1 LIRLALLLL
10 GPEFIRSRWQVLA
23 LIGSL
28 WAALGVGIFIDALD
42 GDVYFPVHVFGYLL
56 ILEALVTLIATTS
69 NLGTQTVLRKSRG
82 ALFLIV
88 GLLMVSPYRS
98 ASFILALLFG
108 LSIGID
114 GMLRT
119 SAAWVVRFP
128 GWQASL
134 LIGLLELGFAAF
146 MIEPFPTFYAGTV
159 AYCVGISLF
168 ISGLGTLLL
177 ALRLRRLPPGTSLTL
192 LFGRSR
198 APGASAAHA
207 LLPAGSVTAATAPLV
222 VRVWTPTGS
231 ATDALPQP
239 LIDRYVAAVD
249 ANGVIST
256 GHAALEVAPDL
267 YISHYPAQ
275 EIEHSP
281 DDFRRLLRAT
291 RDNDVPG
298 RFQPSYAVESAG
310 WCPST
315 AQVSFE
321 HYDGARLRAFWAL
334 YSQDTT
340 YNLTNRNCSSTV
352 AAALESALE
361 GTLGQRP
368 SFGAFLS
375 ALMNPE
381 LWVAAQLR
389 RHAESMAWTPGLVL
403 DYARALRVA
412 IAPPPL
418 GLVTLTR
425 FGVNTLRGMRARRA
439 FIAQARARASAAAQA
454 AAPKNIGKT

>member
-1 LIRLALLLL
+1 MIRLALLLL
-10 GPEFIRSRWQVLA
+10 GPEFIRARWHVLA
-23 LIGSL
+23 LIGAL

-56 ILEALVTLIATTS
+56 VLEALVTLIATTS
-69 NLGTQTVLRKSRG
+69 HLGTQTVLRKSRG

-98 ASFILALLFG
+98 ASFILALAFG
-108 LSIGID
+108 LIIGVD
-114 GMLRT
+114 GLLRT
-119 SAAWVVRFP
+119 SAAWVVRFA
-128 GWQASL
+128 GWQASFL
-134 LIGLLELGFAAF
+134 MGLLELIFAAF

-159 AYCVGISLF
+159 AYCVGISLLL
-168 ISGLGTLLL
+168 SGLGTVLL
-177 ALRLRRLPPGTSLTL
+177 ALRLRSLPPGTSLSL

-198 APGASAAHA
+198 VTGTGAGA
-207 LLPAGSVTAATAPLV
+207 LLRLPVAAPAEATPLL

-231 ATDALPQP
+231 AKDALPQP

-249 ANGVIST
+249 AHGVIST

-275 EIEHSP
+275 EIDHSP

-298 RFQPSYAVESAG
+298 LFQPSYAVESAA
-310 WCPST
+310 WCPCT
-315 AQVSFE
+315 AQVAFE
-321 HYDGARLRAFWAL
+321 RYNGARLRAFWAL
-334 YSQDTT
+334 YRQDNT

-361 GTLGQRP
+361 GTLGQHP

-375 ALMNPE
+375 ALVNPE

-412 IAPPPL
+412 VEPPPL
-418 GLVTLTR
+418 GLVTLTH
-425 FGVNTLRGMRARRA
+425 FGVNALRGMRARRA
-439 FIAQARARASAAAQA
+439 FIAQVRARASAAAQA
-454 AAPKNIGKT
+454 GASKPIGKT

>member
-10 GPEFIRSRWQVLA
+10 GPEFIRARWHVLA
-23 LIGSL
+23 LIGAL
-28 WAALGVGIFIDALD
+28 WAALGVGIFVDALD

-108 LSIGID
+108 LSIGVD
-114 GMLRT
+114 GLLRT

-134 LIGLLELGFAAF
+134 LMGLLELGFAAF

-168 ISGLGTLLL
+168 LSGLGTLLL

-198 APGASAAHA
+198 VAGPGAQHA
-207 LLPAGSVTAATAPLV
+207 LLPTDSAVTADAAPLL
-222 VRVWTPTGS
+222 VRVWTPAGS

-275 EIEHSP
+275 AAKWVEFVGSTACQNLVAAKAVVFPSIPSEAAKVLAVDQANGNRH
-281 DDFRRLLRAT
+281 
-291 RDNDVPG
+291 VPG
-298 RFQPSYAVESAG
+298 RHLQLIA
-310 WCPST
+310 
-315 AQVSFE
+315 
-321 HYDGARLRAFWAL
+321 LRAECVDRDRLA
-334 YSQDTT
+334 
-340 YNLTNRNCSSTV
+340 ST
-352 AAALESALE
+352 
-361 GTLGQRP
+361 
-368 SFGAFLS
+368 
-375 ALMNPE
+375 
-381 LWVAAQLR
+381 
-389 RHAESMAWTPGLVL
+389 
-403 DYARALRVA
+403 
-412 IAPPPL
+412 
-418 GLVTLTR
+418 
-425 FGVNTLRGMRARRA
+425 
-439 FIAQARARASAAAQA
+439 
-454 AAPKNIGKT
+454 